1 MIAIC
6 TAYKGLQKKNY
17 WLKERTK
24 KWSKLLVFSQDNV
37 CRGFLFTTCSAW
49 LRTPKLNSIN
59 WVSPSQGST
68 TILTTA
74 QLWKEFP
81 SSKTLVAFRCSLS
94 PTETLSTS
102 LACCQRIS
110 TLFGERKM
118 VSLQLYRTPESFTL
132 GQCWRAAIFLRVQ
145 IRIWV
150 KILKG
155 SAFTAPARKTTSI
168 SVLTTTAATPPF
180 SCSSKISPNVS
191 ELFLKVRVQAFGEEK
206 TNKRKWSLTQIC
218 LLALRDRKTLRSIL
232 KLSTAFTNL
241 RFWSSKC
248 IRILWMKVRA
258 RP

>member
-6 TAYKGLQKKNY
+6 TAYKGLQKKNS

-24 KWSKLLVFSQDNV
+24 KWFKLLVFSQDNV

-102 LACCQRIS
+102 LACCRRIS

-145 IRIWV
+145 IRNWV